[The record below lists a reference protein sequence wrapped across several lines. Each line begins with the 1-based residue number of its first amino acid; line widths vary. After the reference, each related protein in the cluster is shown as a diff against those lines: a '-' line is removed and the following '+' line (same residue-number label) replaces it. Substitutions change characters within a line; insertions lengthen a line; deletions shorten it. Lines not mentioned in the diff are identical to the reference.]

1 MGADGGGQGID
12 GFVVRMNACSKQS
25 DYGNHNLG
33 VQLENEGSNC
43 RRNYKWATR
52 IGTIG
57 RYDSTN
63 WVAES
68 PDGQYII
75 IVGATNI
82 AAGNKRYIARVVTK
96 MRSLDGNII
105 WSVTLPTT
113 DNLGEFKNSGYES
126 VAFSSDGGFIV
137 SGFTN
142 WPADVI
148 KATDGPMLKSGG
160 QLEEGYPIV
169 EKFPPSIANAD
180 TINEND
186 FVLGNTL

>member
-52 IGTIG
+52 IGTTG

-75 IVGATNI
+75 IVGAT
-82 AAGNKRYIARVVTK
+82 
-96 MRSLDGNII
+96 
-105 WSVTLPTT
+105 
-113 DNLGEFKNSGYES
+113 
-126 VAFSSDGGFIV
+126 
-137 SGFTN
+137 
-142 WPADVI
+142 
-148 KATDGPMLKSGG
+148 LK
-160 QLEEGYPIV
+160 
-169 EKFPPSIANAD
+169 K
-180 TINEND
+180 
-186 FVLGNTL
+186 